1 MKKALPAAIALAG
14 SLGFAAAANAVN
26 VNSDGLG
33 EVLLYSYYTVED
45 GKDTYVNITNTT
57 DNTVA
62 VKVRFVESMNS
73 QEVLDF
79 NLYLSPYDVWVG
91 TVTADGTGAKVTT
104 DDKSCTV
111 PAIPANGQA
120 FRNYQYQGSTYHT
133 GKGGPQG
140 LDRTRTGH
148 IEVIEMGVVYNGV
161 DQYSAFTPAKWA
173 THVNGVPA
181 SCGALAAA
189 WNTGGVWRSDQTVAV
204 SSPLGGLYGS
214 GIIIDVDG
222 GTEVSYDATALDN
235 FSSSVLHSRPGSI
248 LPNLDSGEPDFNL
261 PGAGVDFFADSSRD
275 AVSAVLQKAVIAN
288 DYVTVSELDATT
300 DWVVTFPTKSLY
312 VAEWI
317 PTAQG
322 AVDSVNSA
330 SPEPFTNFWTSAPV
344 GGVAGSACEPMSITY
359 FDREEDALV
368 PDDLDF
374 SPQPPAA
381 PGFALCWEANVIGI
395 NGSSVL
401 GGGYNH
407 SNLDLAFEKGWMAFD
422 FTGSVL
428 NTGVSP
434 ARTYYREIDTSA
446 GYIQGL
452 PVIGFAASQL
462 VNGDVGGLLSNYAG
476 STSHKAEISIVD

>member
-57 DNTVA
+57 DNVVA

-91 TVTADGTGAKVTT
+91 TVTADGTGAKLTT

-111 PAIPANGQA
+111 PAIPAAGQA

-140 LDRTRTGH
+140 IDRTRTGH
-148 IEVIEMGVVYNGV
+148 LEVIEMGVVY
-161 DQYSAFTPAKWA
+161 DISSTFA
-173 THVNGVPA
+173 PA
-181 SCGALAAA
+181 SVGYARE
-189 WNTGGVWRSDQTVAV
+189 WRSAQLRVASRPRGTPVASGAATKTVAV

-222 GTEVSYDATALDN
+222 GTEVSYDAVALDE
-235 FSSSVLHSRPGSI
+235 FSSCQLHSRPGSI
-248 LPNLDSGEPDFNL
+248 LPNLDSGEPEFTL
-261 PGAGVDFFADSSRD
+261 PGGGSFYFANSSRD

-312 VAEWI
+312 VSEWI
-317 PTAQG
+317 PTATG
-322 AVDSVNSA
+322 AVNSAASA

-344 GGVAGSACEPMSITY
+344 GGVAGSACEPMSIMY

-428 NTGVSP
+428 NGAVSP
-434 ARTYYREIDTSA
+434 AATYNRVIDTSA
-446 GYIQGL
+446 GYIHGL

-476 STSHKAEISIVD
+476 STTHKAEIHIVD